1 MSAWVAVFM
10 FASVY
15 YAGLVF
21 CGWYEDYREWERNDA
36 TD

>member
-1 MSAWVAVFM
+1 VSAWVAVFM

-21 CGWYEDYREWERNDA
+21 CDWKDEWERSDA